1 MKTKVS
7 QGNRV
12 RQARRHA
19 KLTQQELAAR
29 VGVHR
34 SPVAQWEREFGSH
47 PTAENLARIAMATAV
62 HFEWLATGRGRMKH
76 VSNLTPEDESPALLL
91 EHSAQC
97 ELETRALIGVR
108 RLDQATGRAVVELI
122 ESLADLRK
130 SSVRK
135 KLPFSR

>member
-1 MKTKVS
+1 MPWAEQPMKTKVS

-12 RQARRHA
+12 RQARCHA

-34 SPVAQWEREFGSH
+34 SAVAQWEREFGSH
-47 PTAENLARIAMATAV
+47 PTAV